1 MLQMT
6 REYLDITADDTSE
19 DIKLKGIIEDGIIYL
34 RSIYPTLKDEEF
46 TKPSRARTL
55 LKNYCRYARSNAVEA
70 FKENFKSD
78 LLDLRM
84 EYEVNASENQN
95 TDSI

>member
-1 MLQMT
+1 MLQMI

-19 DIKLKGIIEDGIIYL
+19 DLKLKGIIDDGIIYL
-34 RSIYPTLKDEEF
+34 RSLHPNLTDEEF
-46 TKPSRARTL
+46 KKPSRARTL

-84 EYEVNASENQN
+84 EYEVSACENQN
-95 TDSI
+95 TD

>member
-1 MLQMT
+1 MLQMI

-19 DIKLKGIIEDGIIYL
+19 DLKLKGIIDDGIIYL
-34 RSIYPTLKDEEF
+34 RYLHPDLTDEEF
-46 TKPSRARTL
+46 KKPSRARTL

-84 EYEVNASENQN
+84 EYEVSACENQN
-95 TDSI
+95 TD